1 MKRAGVFLILTSMVF
16 FGCKDPVTNRLSDVE
31 QLELD
36 LQKIDNY
43 LMENGITDTLI
54 HPTKIRYTI
63 NKTGNGLS
71 PRLSDPIRVSYTGR
85 LLETGVVFDSNSSAD
100 LILSQTILGWQIM
113 VQQMREGDQYTIYLP
128 SFFGYADEG
137 SPPTIPPNAVLI
149 FDIELIRV
157 GN

>member
-1 MKRAGVFLILTSMVF
+1 MKQAGIFLILLSGLF
-16 FGCKDPVTNRLSDVE
+16 FGCKEPVVDKLSDVE

-36 LQKIDNY
+36 LEKIDNY
-43 LMENGITDTLI
+43 LAANGITDTLI

-63 NKTGNGLS
+63 NKKGNGLS
-71 PRLSDPIRVSYTGR
+71 PQLSDPIRVNYVGKLLDTG
-85 LLETGVVFDSNSSAD
+85 EVFDSNTSLD
-100 LILSQTILGWQIM
+100 IILSQTILGWQIM
-113 VQQMREGDQYTIYLP
+113 VQEMQEGDQFTIYLP

-137 SPPTIPPNAVLI
+137 QGPVPPNAVLI